1 MRRRIERLSGTAGGP
16 IALLHQACF
25 PEDPWD
31 AGAIAQVMGI
41 PGFFGHVEWREET
54 PVGFALALDLG
65 REAEILSLG
74 VLREHRRAGV
84 GATLLD
90 AVCSE
95 ARERGIRSVVL
106 EVAVNNVAAR
116 ALYAANSFIVVGHRR
131 NYYRQAGGLVDGL
144 ILRREL
150 TSGSGGSRIPLRPI
164 DSSVLLDELDGS
176 S

>member
-1 MRRRIERLSGTAGGP
+1 MRRRIERLPGTAGGP

-54 PVGFALALDLG
+54 PIGFALALDLG

-84 GATLLD
+84 GASLLD

-150 TSGSGGSRIPLRPI
+150 ATGSCGS
-164 DSSVLLDELDGS
+164 
-176 S
+176 

>member
-31 AGAIAQVMGI
+31 AGAIGQVMGI
-41 PGFFGHVEWREET
+41 PGFFGHVEWREEI
-54 PVGFALALDLG
+54 PVGFALTLDLG
-65 REAEILSLG
+65 REAEILSLA

-84 GATLLD
+84 GTTLLD
-90 AVCSE
+90 AVCVE
-95 ARERGIRSVVL
+95 ARERGVRSVVL

-116 ALYAANSFIVVGHRR
+116 ALYALNSFIVVGHRR
-131 NYYRQAGGLVDGL
+131 NYYRQAGGFFDGI

-150 TSGSGGSRIPLRPI
+150 ATGSGGS
-164 DSSVLLDELDGS
+164 
-176 S
+176 